1 MVVISL
7 EREEPLPRLWVT
19 STHCLVC
26 VAVSFLREILV
37 FAFILLKLF
46 FPEALAQILGARSLG
61 TPEQHILLRLES
73 PCLHPELLSLDQACA
88 QGPFPQDEY
97 FPGGLLGPWCK

>member
-1 MVVISL
+1 MALGCHFTGEGRTAPPVCGSPARTALCVWQ
-7 EREEPLPRLWVT
+7 RLSYGRFWR
-19 STHCLVC
+19 L
-26 VAVSFLREILV
+26 A

-73 PCLHPELLSLDQACA
+73 PCPHPELLSWDQPCA
-88 QGPFPQDEY
+88 Q
-97 FPGGLLGPWCK
+97 